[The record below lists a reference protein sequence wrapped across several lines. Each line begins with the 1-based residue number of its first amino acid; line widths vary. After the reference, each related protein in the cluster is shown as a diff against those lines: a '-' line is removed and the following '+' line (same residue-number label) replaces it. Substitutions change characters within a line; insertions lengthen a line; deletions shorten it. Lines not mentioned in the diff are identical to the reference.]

1 MPKGHAAFTPEQAVW
16 LKTLFPKYGGAET
29 ARMMN
34 AWFGT
39 SFTVEQIDAAAPGRR
54 GSWLTPEVKAWLRE
68 HIHERSLAG
77 TAEELYRVFG
87 IRVRVGQLNSANSNH
102 KLGRANRNVIR
113 AYSEDEFDWLKENLP
128 TAPRDEI
135 ADRFLERFGREIS
148 HSKLDNFVS
157 RHGCQGAPNIGG
169 FKKGHV
175 SHNKGRKGWS
185 APGTEATRFKKGHI
199 NNVEHPMY
207 TERWR
212 IVGSQKA
219 RTLFIKV
226 PGPDPYRRDF
236 PKGPLQ
242 IPLGPQ
248 GRVGVG
254 AGQRP
259 CPEGARRR
267 AARRGSGQLRA
278 REPGLRAAGRARPA
292 QRLPR
297 AGLCRTRRQSGPGPH
312 SADQGGDRN
321 PMTTAYP
328 LHWPA
333 GLPRTKTKLQ
343 SRFQSTLH
351 RALENVRAELRLF
364 GKDSGK
370 PVSDLI
376 LSSNVTLTEQRPAD
390 TGIAAYFKWD
400 GLDCCIAV
408 DRYPKVEHN
417 VQAIAKVVEAE
428 RAKLRHGGLNVVR
441 AAFRGYAALPPPRDG
456 KPWWD
461 VLGVPQDCRLD
472 AARQAH
478 RTLAVKHHPDAGG
491 DVDRMAEV
499 NRAWDEAQRA
509 LAG

>member
-1 MPKGHAAFTPEQAVW
+1 
-16 LKTLFPKYGGAET
+16 
-29 ARMMN
+29 
-34 AWFGT
+34 
-39 SFTVEQIDAAAPGRR
+39 
-54 GSWLTPEVKAWLRE
+54 
-68 HIHERSLAG
+68 
-77 TAEELYRVFG
+77 
-87 IRVRVGQLNSANSNH
+87 
-102 KLGRANRNVIR
+102 
-113 AYSEDEFDWLKENLP
+113 
-128 TAPRDEI
+128 
-135 ADRFLERFGREIS
+135 
-148 HSKLDNFVS
+148 
-157 RHGCQGAPNIGG
+157 
-169 FKKGHV
+169 
-175 SHNKGRKGWS
+175 
-185 APGTEATRFKKGHI
+185 
-199 NNVEHPMY
+199 
-207 TERWR
+207 
-212 IVGSQKA
+212 
-219 RTLFIKV
+219 
-226 PGPDPYRRDF
+226 
-236 PKGPLQ
+236 
-242 IPLGPQ
+242 
-248 GRVGVG
+248 
-254 AGQRP
+254 
-259 CPEGARRR
+259 
-267 AARRGSGQLRA
+267 
-278 REPGLRAAGRARPA
+278 
-292 QRLPR
+292 
-297 AGLCRTRRQSGPGPH
+297 
-312 SADQGGDRN
+312 
-321 PMTTAYP
+321 MTTAYP

-376 LSSNVTLTEQRPAD
+376 LSSNVTLTEQRPVD